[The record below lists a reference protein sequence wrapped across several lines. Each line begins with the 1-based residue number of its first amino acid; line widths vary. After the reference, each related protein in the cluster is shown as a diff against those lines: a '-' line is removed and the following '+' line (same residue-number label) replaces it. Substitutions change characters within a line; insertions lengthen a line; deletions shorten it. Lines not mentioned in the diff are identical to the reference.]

1 MKTNS
6 RNVGVGAKS
15 GLDRDSV
22 LKLAGSGKGMWGRD
36 SAQTI
41 AKLRDGEWVET
52 QIKRFINGV

>member
-1 MKTNS
+1 
-6 RNVGVGAKS
+6 
-15 GLDRDSV
+15 
-22 LKLAGSGKGMWGRD
+22 MWGRD